1 MNARQAA
8 RAAAKRIEELE
19 HFVKLNTQDIKDYNK
34 IIVNM
39 IAGESPCPYCEDW
52 EECNLD
58 AKAGK
63 GCQQWW
69 LRYRREGETDDS
81 KTVFLAGSTSG
92 EGAETDQGED
102 SSL

>member
-19 HFVKLNTQDIKDYNK
+19 HFVRLNTQDIKDYNK
-34 IIVNM
+34 VIQDM

-63 GCQQWW
+63 GCSSWW
-69 LRYRREGETDDS
+69 LRYREEAQDDS
-81 KTVFLAGSTSG
+81 KTIFLASSESR
-92 EGAETDQGED
+92 EGAEADPSENPA
-102 SSL
+102 L